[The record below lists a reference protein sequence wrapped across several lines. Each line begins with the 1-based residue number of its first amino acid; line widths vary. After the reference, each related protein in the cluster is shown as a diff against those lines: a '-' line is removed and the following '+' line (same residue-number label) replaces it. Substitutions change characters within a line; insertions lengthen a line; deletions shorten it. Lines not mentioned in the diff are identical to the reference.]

1 MIYSVGIKL
10 CFKRNA
16 ASICNLAVAL
26 AVGVVFVEPAAA
38 IKLDSRQVGVNIEPS
53 SAFSSLRIAAQVKS
67 PDFYLSNSYCHIQC
81 RRLLL

>member
-1 MIYSVGIKL
+1 MIYSVGIEL

-16 ASICNLAVAL
+16 AAICNLAVAL

-53 SAFSSLRIAAQVKS
+53 SAFFVLKDCCTGEIAR
-67 PDFYLSNSYCHIQC
+67 FFI
-81 RRLLL
+81 